1 MSGKPNQMWKRGSQN
16 ERNHLPW
23 LTLSDGG
30 DETIHRKTKPHEL
43 FFSFL
48 FPPKHARP
56 RLLTFVVLLFFL
68 TFLPGSPHL
77 DCFSFLL
84 LRSREDGSFVND
96 TYENNEPHH
105 WRRGR
110 AGVQKEKRGR
120 RKRKKKKKRKRTGK
134 IGLELFKYETILS
147 HVGLFGF
154 CRTSFFFFFFFPFR

>member
-105 WRRGR
+105 C
-110 AGVQKEKRGR
+110 EKIE
-120 RKRKKKKKRKRTGK
+120 KKD
-134 IGLELFKYETILS
+134 IFP
-147 HVGLFGF
+147 
-154 CRTSFFFFFFFPFR
+154 SFFSFPAVEERNASIFLGGSVCSSS